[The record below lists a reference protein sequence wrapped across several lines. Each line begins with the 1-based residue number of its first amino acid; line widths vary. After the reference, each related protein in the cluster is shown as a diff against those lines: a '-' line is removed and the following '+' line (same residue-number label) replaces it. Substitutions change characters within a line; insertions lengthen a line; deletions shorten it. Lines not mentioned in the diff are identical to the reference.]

1 MKNLKIKVKEN
12 PTLFVD
18 VHSLIYEISASQ
30 DIKINLQMP
39 FFRTR
44 VCFPVA
50 PEWDCLIPQKW
61 PHPNI
66 HKNELP
72 FPWVW
77 CEGVSSLKGAMEL
90 AGAAGQALSQEDLL
104 ALNNCSDCTAV
115 FHSTLLKLMQRED
128 VQAGLSSGAVSQDCR
143 NLINFF
149 LNRFIAVK

>member
-12 PTLFVD
+12 PTLIVD
-18 VHSLIYEISASQ
+18 VHSLIYAISASQ

-72 FPWVW
+72 FPWVG
-77 CEGVSSLKGAMEL
+77 CEGVSSLKGAMDL
-90 AGAAGQALSQEDLL
+90 AGAAGRALFRRRGLDRRPPAGARRQLVERHLG
-104 ALNNCSDCTAV
+104 AAA
-115 FHSTLLKLMQRED
+115 RED
-128 VQAGLSSGAVSQDCR
+128 GQRREEPVRKKGRERGKRGGFFVQKR
-143 NLINFF
+143 
-149 LNRFIAVK
+149 